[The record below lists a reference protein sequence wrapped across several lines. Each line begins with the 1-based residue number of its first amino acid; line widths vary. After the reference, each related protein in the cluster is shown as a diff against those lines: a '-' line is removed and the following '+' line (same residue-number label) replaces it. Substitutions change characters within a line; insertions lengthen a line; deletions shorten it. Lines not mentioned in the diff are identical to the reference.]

1 MVVKKVK
8 KGVKDYAN
16 MFKQF
21 HEAWKGR
28 KESYDTYVKTYGPKK

>member
-1 MVVKKVK
+1 MVVNKLK
-8 KGVKDYAN
+8 KGVKDYTD
-16 MFKQF
+16 MFKKF